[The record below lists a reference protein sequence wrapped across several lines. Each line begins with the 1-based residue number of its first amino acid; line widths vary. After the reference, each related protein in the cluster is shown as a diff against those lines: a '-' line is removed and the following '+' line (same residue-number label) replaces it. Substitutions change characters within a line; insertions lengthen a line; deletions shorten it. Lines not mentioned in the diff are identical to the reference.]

1 MCVLLFSFIRS
12 ILSLTPVSSRTNP
25 DEFPHLASS
34 WIKDVRISS
43 GSQVLS
49 WLYSV
54 FWVCSHFDS
63 SVCLV
68 VLSSE
73 PQQRRKKKK
82 KTRAWGWHSSR
93 GCKTRVFYWHHW
105 AGSLQGGGGGWG
117 ALWSK
122 PNMPR
127 HMKRPGW
134 PFPLRRLDA
143 KAQATGRS
151 QQRWAWLWEAS
162 LGAGERAGLGATLAP
177 RLIFIHSLAPPCL
190 ISGHPERADIRTTW
204 SEEKTTAHF

>member
-1 MCVLLFSFIRS
+1 MCVLLFSFIRL
-12 ILSLTPVSSRTNP
+12 ILSLTR
-25 DEFPHLASS
+25 FPQELTQMSFHTSHQAGS
-34 WIKDVRISS
+34 KTS
-43 GSQVLS
+43 GSAAGVKFS
-49 WLYSV
+49 PGCT
-54 FWVCSHFDS
+54 VCSECAHILTHQFVWLCCPAS
-63 SVCLV
+63 HSRG
-68 VLSSE
+68 E
-73 PQQRRKKKK
+73 KKKK

-162 LGAGERAGLGATLAP
+162 LGAGARAGLGATLAP

>member
-1 MCVLLFSFIRS
+1 MCVFCYFNFIFFDQ
-12 ILSLTPVSSRTNP
+12 IDPFFTPVSSTTNP
-25 DEFPHLASS
+25 DEFPHLASN

-43 GSQVLS
+43 GSQALS

-73 PQQRRKKKK
+73 PQQRRKKKQK
-82 KTRAWGWHSSR
+82 NQGMGMTQQQGVQNQSFLLAPLSWEPSGRRR
-93 GCKTRVFYWHHW
+93 GVRSAVE
-105 AGSLQGGGGGWG
+105 
-117 ALWSK
+117 K
-122 PNMPR
+122 PDMPR

-151 QQRWAWLWEAS
+151 QQRWAWLWERAS
-162 LGAGERAGLGATLAP
+162 GRERAGLGATLAP
-177 RLIFIHSLAPPCL
+177 RLIFIHSLAPL
-190 ISGHPERADIRTTW
+190 V
-204 SEEKTTAHF
+204 